1 MPFNETGDGPWA
13 RMPAPPVPFAE
24 LVRVFF
30 RLGWLAFG
38 GPVAQIGMMH
48 DECVERR
55 GWLDDAE
62 FVRALNFVHVLPG
75 PEASQMAILIGW
87 RVLGVLG
94 GVIAGFLFI
103 APGFIT
109 LSALGAIY
117 VGYGSRPEVVG
128 VLSGFRP
135 VALALLASAML
146 RLSKAALRTGF
157 QRVLAVLAFGA
168 SVFLHVGFVPLL
180 LGCGAISIAR
190 SRLRGPGAGA
200 ALLALL
206 VSNPA
211 DAAGPALERLRDV
224 SLFFL
229 KVGLVSFGG
238 AYAVLPLLR
247 EGAVLQS
254 AWLTDRQ
261 MVDALALGETT
272 PGPLISIGVFIGYLA
287 GHPVGVGFASAMSA
301 GFWLFLPSFVLV
313 LAGAPY
319 LDRITA
325 WPGVQPFLQGV
336 TAGVL
341 ALMAA
346 VSLAL
351 AKATVFHEG
360 HIDWVTAVLGAVAFV
375 VLVRG
380 GKKVNVAYVVLAGG
394 VVGLFRALVGA

>member
-1 MPFNETGDGPWA
+1 
-13 RMPAPPVPFAE
+13 MPAPTVRLSE

-38 GPVAQIGMMH
+38 GPVAQLGMMH
-48 DECVERR
+48 DECVDRR
-55 GWLDDAE
+55 RWLDDAE

-94 GVIAGFLFI
+94 GVLAGVLFI
-103 APGFIT
+103 SPGVIT
-109 LSALGAIY
+109 LSALAAIY
-117 VGYGSRPEVVG
+117 VRYGSRPELLG

-135 VALALLASAML
+135 VALALLAAAML
-146 RLSKAALRTGF
+146 RLSKAALRTPF
-157 QRVLAVLAFGA
+157 QKVLAVLAFGA
-168 SVFLHVGFVPLL
+168 SAFLRLGFVALL
-180 LGCGAISIAR
+180 LGCGAVSIVR
-190 SRLRGPGAGA
+190 WRLRSAVAGA
-200 ALLALL
+200 PLLAL
-206 VSNPA
+206 VVPGRAEAAAPA
-211 DAAGPALERLRDV
+211 FERLRDV
-224 SLFFL
+224 SAFFL

-247 EGAVLQS
+247 EGAVLQAS
-254 AWLTDRQ
+254 WLTDRQ

-287 GHPVGVGFASAMSA
+287 GHPLGVGMASALSA

-313 LAGAPY
+313 LAGAPH

-325 WPGVQPFLQGV
+325 WPGVRPFLEGV

-341 ALMAA
+341 ALMAT

-351 AKATVFHEG
+351 ARATAFHDG
-360 HIDWVTAVLGAVAFV
+360 KLDWPTLVLGVVAFAVLV
-375 VLVRG
+375 VG
-380 GKKVNVAYVVLAGG
+380 GKRVNVAYVVLAGG
-394 VVGLFRALVGA
+394 VVGLVRALLGA

>member
-1 MPFNETGDGPWA
+1 MS
-13 RMPAPPVPFAE
+13 APSVSWSE

-30 RLGWLAFG
+30 RIGWLSFG
-38 GPVAQIGMMH
+38 GPVAQLGLMH
-48 DECVERR
+48 EECVERR
-55 GWLDDAE
+55 GWLEDSDY
-62 FVRALNFVHVLPG
+62 VRALNFVHVLPG

-87 RVLGVLG
+87 RVRGLLG
-94 GVIAGFLFI
+94 GILAGVLFI
-103 APGFIT
+103 APGLIT
-109 LSALGAIY
+109 LAVLAAVYVRFGA
-117 VGYGSRPEVVG
+117 RPELLG

-135 VALALLASAML
+135 VALALLAAAML
-146 RLSKAALRTGF
+146 RLSKAALRTPF
-157 QRVLAVLAFGA
+157 QKVLAALAFLA
-168 SVFLHVGFVPLL
+168 SMLLHVGFVPLL
-180 LGCGAISIAR
+180 LGCGALSTLR
-190 SRLRGPGAGA
+190 SRWRGATAGSA
-200 ALLALL
+200 VLALLASGR
-206 VSNPA
+206 VE
-211 DAAGPALERLRDV
+211 AASPALDRLRDV

-254 AWLTDRQ
+254 AWLTDPQ

-287 GHPVGVGFASAMSA
+287 GHPVGVGLPAALCA

-313 LAGAPY
+313 LAGAPH
-319 LDRITA
+319 LDRVTA

-351 AKATVFHEG
+351 ARATVLKASG
-360 HIDWVTAVLGAVAFV
+360 IDWVTLVLGVAAFAVLVS
-375 VLVRG
+375 G
-380 GKKVNVAYVVLAGG
+380 GRRVNVASIVLAGG
-394 VVGLFRALVGA
+394 VVGLLRALLVR

>member
-1 MPFNETGDGPWA
+1 
-13 RMPAPPVPFAE
+13 MPAPTVRLSE
-24 LVRVFF
+24 LFRVFF

-38 GPVAQIGMMH
+38 GPVAQLGMMH

-55 GWLDDAE
+55 GWIDDAE

-87 RVLGVLG
+87 RVLGVPG
-94 GVIAGFLFI
+94 GVLAGFLFI
-103 APGFIT
+103 SPGIIT
-109 LSALGAIY
+109 LSALAAIY
-117 VGYGSRPEVVG
+117 VRYGSRPELLG

-135 VALALLASAML
+135 VALALLAAAML
-146 RLSKAALRTGF
+146 RLSKAALRTTF
-157 QRVLAVLAFGA
+157 QKVLAVVAFVA
-168 SVFLHVGFVPLL
+168 SLFLHAGFVALL
-180 LGCGAISIAR
+180 LGCGAASIVR
-190 SRLRGPGAGA
+190 WRLRGAVAGA
-200 ALLALL
+200 ALLALIG
-206 VSNPA
+206 SARAEAATPA
-211 DAAGPALERLRDV
+211 FDRLRDV

-254 AWLTDRQ
+254 SWLTDRQ

-287 GHPVGVGFASAMSA
+287 GHPLGVGLASALSA

-319 LDRITA
+319 LDRITT

-351 AKATVFHEG
+351 ARATVFHDG
-360 HIDWVTAVLGAVAFV
+360 TLDWVTLVLGVVAFAVLVIA
-375 VLVRG
+375 
-380 GKKVNVAYVVLAGG
+380 GKRVNVAYVVLAGG
-394 VVGLFRALVGA
+394 AVGLVRALAGV

>member
-1 MPFNETGDGPWA
+1 
-13 RMPAPPVPFAE
+13 MPASSVRIPE

-30 RLGWLAFG
+30 RIGWLAFG
-38 GPVAQIGMMH
+38 GPVAQLGLMH

-55 GWLDDAE
+55 KWLDDAE

-87 RVLGVLG
+87 RMQGVLG
-94 GVIAGFLFI
+94 GVLAGLLFI
-103 APGFIT
+103 SPGFIT
-109 LSALGAIY
+109 LSALAAIY
-117 VGYGSRPEVVG
+117 VHYGSRPELLG

-135 VALALLASAML
+135 VALALLAAAML
-146 RLSKAALRTGF
+146 RLSKAALRTPF
-157 QRVLAVLAFGA
+157 QKVLAVLAFAA
-168 SVFLHVGFVPLL
+168 SVVLHVGFVPLL
-180 LGCGAISIAR
+180 LGCGAVSI
-190 SRLRGPGAGA
+190 LRWRVRGGVAGA
-200 ALLALL
+200 VLLAVLG
-206 VSNPA
+206 STRA
-211 DAAGPALERLRDV
+211 EAAASVVERLRDV

-238 AYAVLPLLR
+238 AYAVFPLLR
-247 EGAVLQS
+247 EGAVLGFG
-254 AWLTDRQ
+254 WLTDRQ

-287 GHPVGVGFASAMSA
+287 GNPLGVGLSSALTA

-325 WPGVQPFLQGV
+325 WPGVEPFLQGV

-351 AKATVFHEG
+351 ARATAFHEG
-360 HIDWVTAVLGAVAFV
+360 RLDPLTVVLGVVAFV
-375 VLVRG
+375 VLVVG
-380 GKKVNVAYVVLAGG
+380 GRRVNIAWVVLAGG
-394 VVGLFRALVGA
+394 VVGLFRALAGG

>member
-1 MPFNETGDGPWA
+1 
-13 RMPAPPVPFAE
+13 MPAPTVRLSE
-24 LVRVFF
+24 LFRVFF

-38 GPVAQIGMMH
+38 GPVAQLGMMH

-55 GWLDDAE
+55 GWIDDAE

-87 RVLGVLG
+87 RVLGVSG
-94 GVIAGFLFI
+94 GVLAGFLFI
-103 APGFIT
+103 SPGIIT
-109 LSALGAIY
+109 LSALAAIY
-117 VGYGSRPEVVG
+117 VRYGSRPELLG

-135 VALALLASAML
+135 VALALLAAAML
-146 RLSKAALRTGF
+146 RLSKAALRTTF
-157 QRVLAVLAFGA
+157 QKVLAVVAFAA
-168 SVFLHVGFVPLL
+168 SLFLPAGFVALL
-180 LGCGAISIAR
+180 LGGGAASIVR
-190 SRLRGPGAGA
+190 WRLRGAVAGA
-200 ALLALL
+200 ALLALIG
-206 VSNPA
+206 SARAEAATPA
-211 DAAGPALERLRDV
+211 FDRLRDV

-254 AWLTDRQ
+254 SWLTDRQ

-287 GHPVGVGFASAMSA
+287 GHPLGVGLASALSA

-319 LDRITA
+319 LDRITT

-351 AKATVFHEG
+351 ARATVFHDG
-360 HIDWVTAVLGAVAFV
+360 TLDWVTLVLGVVAFAVLVIA
-375 VLVRG
+375 
-380 GKKVNVAYVVLAGG
+380 GKRVNVAYVVLAGG
-394 VVGLFRALVGA
+394 AVGLVRALAGV

>member
-1 MPFNETGDGPWA
+1 
-13 RMPAPPVPFAE
+13 MPASSVPLSE

-30 RLGWLAFG
+30 RIGWLAFG
-38 GPVAQIGMMH
+38 GPVAQMGLMH
-48 DECVERR
+48 AECVERR

-87 RVLGVLG
+87 RVHRVLG
-94 GVIAGFLFI
+94 GLLAGVLFI

-109 LSALGAIY
+109 LAALGAIY
-117 VGYGSRPEVVG
+117 VRFGSRPELLG

-146 RLSKAALRTGF
+146 RLGKAALRTPF
-157 QRVLAVLAFGA
+157 QRVLSVLAFAA

-180 LGCGAISIAR
+180 LGCGALAILR
-190 SRLRGPGAGA
+190 SRLRGTVAAA
-200 ALLALL
+200 ALLA
-206 VSNPA
+206 VVGA
-211 DAAGPALERLRDV
+211 GRAEAAGPALERVRDV

-247 EGAVLQS
+247 EGAVQQFG
-254 AWLTDRQ
+254 WLTDPQ

-287 GHPVGVGFASAMSA
+287 GHPLGVGLASAMCA

-313 LAGAPY
+313 LMGAPH
-319 LDRITA
+319 LDRITT
-325 WPGVQPFLQGV
+325 WPGVQPFLEGV

-351 AKATVFHEG
+351 AKATVFHAG
-360 HIDWVTAVLGAVAFV
+360 QLDRVTLILGVVALAVLV
-375 VLVRG
+375 VG

-394 VVGLFRALVGA
+394 AIGLVRALLGA

>member
-1 MPFNETGDGPWA
+1 
-13 RMPAPPVPFAE
+13 MPAPIVSISQ

-30 RLGWLAFG
+30 RIGWLAFG
-38 GPVAQIGMMH
+38 GPVAQLGLMH

-55 GWLDDAE
+55 RWIEDAD

-75 PEASQMAILIGW
+75 PEASQMAIFIGW

-94 GVIAGFLFI
+94 GVLAGVLFI
-103 APGFIT
+103 SPGIIT
-109 LSALGAIY
+109 LAALAAIY
-117 VGYGSRPEVVG
+117 VRYGSRPELVG

-135 VALALLASAML
+135 VALALLAAAML
-146 RLSKAALRTGF
+146 RLSKTALRTPF
-157 QRVLAVLAFGA
+157 QKVLAVLAFGA
-168 SVFLHVGFVPLL
+168 SVFLHVGFVALL
-180 LGCGAISIAR
+180 LGCGAVSILR
-190 SRLRGPGAGA
+190 SRLRGSLAA
-200 ALLALL
+200 MALLSIVA
-206 VSNPA
+206 SA
-211 DAAGPALERLRDV
+211 RAEAAAPALERLRDV

-247 EGAVLQS
+247 EGAVLHS
-254 AWLTDRQ
+254 GWITDPQ

-287 GHPVGVGFASAMSA
+287 GHPLGVGLSSALCA

-313 LAGAPY
+313 LVGAPH

-351 AKATVFHEG
+351 AQATVIHAG
-360 HIDWVTAVLGAVAFV
+360 RLDWVTLVLGIVAFV
-375 VLVRG
+375 VLVVG
-380 GKKVNVAYVVLAGG
+380 GKRVNVAYVVLAGG
-394 VVGLFRALVGA
+394 AVGLVRAFLGA

>member
-1 MPFNETGDGPWA
+1 
-13 RMPAPPVPFAE
+13 
-24 LVRVFF
+24 
-30 RLGWLAFG
+30 
-38 GPVAQIGMMH
+38 
-48 DECVERR
+48 
-55 GWLDDAE
+55 
-62 FVRALNFVHVLPG
+62 
-75 PEASQMAILIGW
+75 MAILIGW

-117 VGYGSRPEVVG
+117 VRYGSRPELLG

-157 QRVLAVLAFGA
+157 QKVLAVLAFAA

-180 LGCGAISIAR
+180 LGCGAVSILR
-190 SRLRGPGAGA
+190 SRLRGPGA
-200 ALLALL
+200 ALLAFL
-206 VSNPA
+206 VSSEA
-211 DAAGPALERLRDV
+211 DAAAPALERLRDV

-254 AWLTDRQ
+254 AWLTDPQ

-287 GHPVGVGFASAMSA
+287 GHPVGVGLASAMCA

-313 LAGAPY
+313 LAGAPH

-325 WPGVQPFLQGV
+325 WPGVKPFLEGV

-346 VSLAL
+346 VSLTL
-351 AKATVFHEG
+351 ARATVMHAG
-360 HIDWVTAVLGAVAFV
+360 RVDWVTAVLGTVAFV
-375 VLVRG
+375 VLVLG
-380 GKKVNVAYVVLAGG
+380 GKRVNVAYVVLAGG
-394 VVGLFRALVGA
+394 AVGLARALLGT

>member
-1 MPFNETGDGPWA
+1 
-13 RMPAPPVPFAE
+13 MPAPVVSFSE

-30 RLGWLAFG
+30 RIGWLAFG
-38 GPVAQIGMMH
+38 GPVAQMGLMH

-55 GWLDDAE
+55 RWLEDGD

-94 GVIAGFLFI
+94 GVVAGVLFI

-109 LSALGAIY
+109 LAALAAIY
-117 VGYGSRPEVVG
+117 VRYGSRPELLG

-146 RLSKAALRTGF
+146 RLGKAALRTPF

-168 SVFLHVGFVPLL
+168 SVFLQVGFVPLL
-180 LGCGAISIAR
+180 LGCGALSILR
-190 SRLRGPGAGA
+190 SRLRGTLSAAVLLAVLGAGRTEA
-200 ALLALL
+200 A
-206 VSNPA
+206 V
-211 DAAGPALERLRDV
+211 PALERLRDV

-247 EGAVLQS
+247 EGAVLQFS
-254 AWLTDRQ
+254 WLTDPQ

-287 GHPVGVGFASAMSA
+287 GHPLGVGLASAMCA

-313 LAGAPY
+313 LAGAPH

-341 ALMAA
+341 ALMAS

-351 AKATVFHEG
+351 AKATVLHAG
-360 HIDWVTAVLGAVAFV
+360 QLDWVTLVLGVVAFAVLV
-375 VLVRG
+375 VG
-380 GKKVNVAYVVLAGG
+380 GRRVNVAYVVLGG
-394 VVGLFRALVGA
+394 GAVGLVRALLGG

>member
-1 MPFNETGDGPWA
+1 
-13 RMPAPPVPFAE
+13 VSE

-30 RLGWLAFG
+30 RIGWLAFG
-38 GPVAQIGMMH
+38 GPVAQLGLMH
-48 DECVERR
+48 EECVEQRH
-55 GWLDDAE
+55 WLEDAD

-94 GVIAGFLFI
+94 GVLAGVLFI
-103 APGFIT
+103 SPGIIT
-109 LSALGAIY
+109 LAALAAIY
-117 VGYGSRPEVVG
+117 VRYGSRPELLG

-135 VALALLASAML
+135 VALALLAAAML

-157 QRVLAVLAFGA
+157 QRVLAMVAFGA
-168 SVFLHVGFVPLL
+168 SLFLHVGFVPLL
-180 LGCGAISIAR
+180 LGCGAVSI
-190 SRLRGPGAGA
+190 LRWKLRGAGA
-200 ALLALL
+200 AALIAML
-206 VSNPA
+206 VSGQA
-211 DAAGPALERLRDV
+211 EAAAPALERVRDV

-247 EGAVLQS
+247 EGAVLQW
-254 AWLTDRQ
+254 AWITDPQ

-287 GHPVGVGFASAMSA
+287 GHPLGVGLGSALCA
-301 GFWLFLPSFVLV
+301 GFWLFIPSFVLV
-313 LAGAPY
+313 LAGAPH
-319 LDRITA
+319 LERITA
-325 WPGVQPFLQGV
+325 WPGVQPFLEGV

-351 AKATVFHEG
+351 GRATVVHAG
-360 HIDWVTAVLGAVAFV
+360 RLDWVTLVLGVVAFG
-375 VLVRG
+375 VLVVG
-380 GKKVNVAYVVLAGG
+380 GRRINVAWVVLAGG
-394 VVGLFRALVGA
+394 VVGLVRALVGA

>member
-1 MPFNETGDGPWA
+1 
-13 RMPAPPVPFAE
+13 MPAPPVSVSE

-30 RLGWLAFG
+30 RIGWLAFG
-38 GPVAQIGMMH
+38 GPVAQLGLMH

-55 GWLDDAE
+55 RWLDDAE

-87 RVLGVLG
+87 RVLGILG
-94 GVIAGFLFI
+94 GVLAGVLFI

-109 LSALGAIY
+109 LSTLGAIY
-117 VGYGSRPEVVG
+117 VRYGSRPELLG

-146 RLSKAALRTGF
+146 RLSKAALRTPF
-157 QRVLAVLAFGA
+157 QKVLAVLAFGA

-180 LGCGAISIAR
+180 LGCGALSILR
-190 SRLRGPGAGA
+190 SRLHGTVVGSAVL
-200 ALLALL
+200 ALLA
-206 VSNPA
+206 PGRA
-211 DAAGPALERLRDV
+211 EAAMPALDRLRDV

-254 AWLTDRQ
+254 GWLTDPQ

-287 GHPVGVGFASAMSA
+287 GHPVGVGLASAMSA

-313 LAGAPY
+313 LAGAPH

-351 AKATVFHEG
+351 AQATVMHAG
-360 HIDWVTAVLGAVAFV
+360 RIDWVTGVLGLVAFAVLVAW
-375 VLVRG
+375 
-380 GKKVNVAYVVLAGG
+380 GKRVNVAYIVLAGG
-394 VVGLFRALVGA
+394 VLGLVRALLGA

>member
-1 MPFNETGDGPWA
+1 ML
-13 RMPAPPVPFAE
+13 APTVRLSE

-38 GPVAQIGMMH
+38 GPVAQLGMMH

-55 GWLDDAE
+55 RWLDDPE

-94 GVIAGFLFI
+94 GVLAGVLFI
-103 APGFIT
+103 SPGIIT
-109 LSALGAIY
+109 LTALAAIY
-117 VGYGSRPEVVG
+117 VRYGSRPELLG

-135 VALALLASAML
+135 VALALLAAAML
-146 RLSKAALRTGF
+146 RLSKAALRTTF
-157 QRVLAVLAFGA
+157 QKVLAVLAFAA
-168 SVFLHVGFVPLL
+168 SVFLHVGFVALL
-180 LGCGAISIAR
+180 LGCGAVSIVR
-190 SRLRGPGAGA
+190 WRLRA
-200 ALLALL
+200 AAAAATLLALL
-206 VSNPA
+206 GSA
-211 DAAGPALERLRDV
+211 RAEAAAPALERLRDV

-247 EGAVLQS
+247 EGAVLQ
-254 AWLTDRQ
+254 ATWITDRQ

-287 GHPVGVGFASAMSA
+287 GHPLGVGLASALSA

-313 LAGAPY
+313 LAGAPH

-351 AKATVFHEG
+351 ARATVFHEG
-360 HIDWVTAVLGAVAFV
+360 KLDWVTLALGVVAFAVLV
-375 VLVRG
+375 VG
-380 GKKVNVAYVVLAGG
+380 GKRVNVAYVVLAGG
-394 VVGLFRALVGA
+394 AVGLVRAFIHA

>member
-1 MPFNETGDGPWA
+1 
-13 RMPAPPVPFAE
+13 MPAPTVRLSE
-24 LVRVFF
+24 LFRVFF

-38 GPVAQIGMMH
+38 GPVAQLGMMH

-55 GWLDDAE
+55 GWIDDAE

-87 RVLGVLG
+87 RVLGVPG
-94 GVIAGFLFI
+94 GVLAGFLFI
-103 APGFIT
+103 SPGIIT
-109 LSALGAIY
+109 LSTLAAIY
-117 VGYGSRPEVVG
+117 VRYGSRPELLG

-135 VALALLASAML
+135 VALALLAAAML
-146 RLSKAALRTGF
+146 RLSKAALRTTF
-157 QRVLAVLAFGA
+157 QKVLAVVAFAA
-168 SVFLHVGFVPLL
+168 SLFLHVGFVALL
-180 LGCGAISIAR
+180 LGCGAVSIVR
-190 SRLRGPGAGA
+190 WRLRGAVAGA
-200 ALLALL
+200 AMLALIG
-206 VSNPA
+206 SARAEAATPA
-211 DAAGPALERLRDV
+211 FDRLRDV

-254 AWLTDRQ
+254 SWLTDRQ

-287 GHPVGVGFASAMSA
+287 GHPLGVGLASALSA

-313 LAGAPY
+313 LVGAPY

-341 ALMAA
+341 ALMAV

-351 AKATVFHEG
+351 ARATVFHDG
-360 HIDWVTAVLGAVAFV
+360 KLDGVTLVLGVVAFAVLVIA
-375 VLVRG
+375 
-380 GKKVNVAYVVLAGG
+380 GKRVNVAYVVLAGG
-394 VVGLFRALVGA
+394 AVGLIRALVGG

>member
-1 MPFNETGDGPWA
+1 
-13 RMPAPPVPFAE
+13 MPAPSVRLSE

-30 RLGWLAFG
+30 RIGWLAFG
-38 GPVAQIGMMH
+38 GPVAQLGLMH

-55 GWLDDAE
+55 RWLEDAD

-94 GVIAGFLFI
+94 GVIAGVLFI
-103 APGFIT
+103 SPGILT
-109 LSALGAIY
+109 LSALAAIY
-117 VGYGSRPEVVG
+117 VRYGSRPELLG

-135 VALALLASAML
+135 VALALLAAAML
-146 RLSKAALRTGF
+146 RLSKAALRTAF
-157 QRVLAVLAFGA
+157 QRVLSVLAFGA
-168 SVFLHVGFVPLL
+168 SVLLHVGFVPLL
-180 LGCGAISIAR
+180 LGCGAVSILRWKAR
-190 SRLRGPGAGA
+190 GLGGA
-200 ALLALL
+200 ALLAVML
-206 VSNPA
+206 SGPA
-211 DAAGPALERLRDV
+211 EAAAPALERLRDV

-247 EGAVLQS
+247 EGAVLHS
-254 AWLTDRQ
+254 AWLTDPQ

-287 GHPVGVGFASAMSA
+287 GHSLGVGLASALCA

-319 LDRITA
+319 LERITA
-325 WPGVQPFLQGV
+325 WPGVQPFLEGV

-351 AKATVFHEG
+351 ARATVFHAG
-360 HIDWVTAVLGAVAFV
+360 RLDWITLVLGAVAFG
-375 VLVRG
+375 VLVVG
-380 GKKVNVAYVVLAGG
+380 GRRINVAYVVLAGG
-394 VVGLFRALVGA
+394 AVGLVRALAGA

>member
-1 MPFNETGDGPWA
+1 
-13 RMPAPPVPFAE
+13 MPAPSVRLSE

-30 RLGWLAFG
+30 RIGWLAFG
-38 GPVAQIGMMH
+38 GPVAQLGLMH
-48 DECVERR
+48 DECVEQRH
-55 GWLDDAE
+55 WLEDAD

-94 GVIAGFLFI
+94 GVLAGLLFI
-103 APGFIT
+103 SPGIVT
-109 LSALGAIY
+109 LSILAAIY
-117 VGYGSRPEVVG
+117 VRFGSRPELLG

-135 VALALLASAML
+135 VALALLAAAML
-146 RLSKAALRTGF
+146 RLSKAALRSGF
-157 QRVLAVLAFGA
+157 QKVLAVLAFAA
-168 SVFLHVGFVPLL
+168 SLFLHVGFVPLL
-180 LGCGAISIAR
+180 LGCGAVSI
-190 SRLRGPGAGA
+190 LRWRVRRVGAA
-200 ALLALL
+200 ALLAMLL
-206 VSNPA
+206 PGQA
-211 DAAGPALERLRDV
+211 EAAAPALERLRDV

-238 AYAVLPLLR
+238 AYAVFPLLR

-254 AWLTDRQ
+254 AWITDPQ

-287 GHPVGVGFASAMSA
+287 GHPLGVGLASALCA

-313 LAGAPY
+313 LAGAPH

-325 WPGVQPFLQGV
+325 WPGVQPFLEGV

-351 AKATVFHEG
+351 ARATVVHAG
-360 HIDWVTAVLGAVAFV
+360 RLDWVTLVLGVVAFG
-375 VLVRG
+375 VLVVG
-380 GKKVNVAYVVLAGG
+380 GRRVNVAWVVLAGG
-394 VVGLFRALVGA
+394 VVGLVRALVGA

>member
-1 MPFNETGDGPWA
+1 
-13 RMPAPPVPFAE
+13 MPAPTVRLSE
-24 LVRVFF
+24 LFRVFF

-38 GPVAQIGMMH
+38 GPVAQLGMMH

-55 GWLDDAE
+55 GWIDDAE

-87 RVLGVLG
+87 RVLGVPG
-94 GVIAGFLFI
+94 GVLAGFLFI
-103 APGFIT
+103 SPGIIT
-109 LSALGAIY
+109 LSALAAIY
-117 VGYGSRPEVVG
+117 VRYGSRPELLG

-135 VALALLASAML
+135 VALALLAAAML
-146 RLSKAALRTGF
+146 RLSKAALRTTF
-157 QRVLAVLAFGA
+157 QKVLAVVAFAA
-168 SVFLHVGFVPLL
+168 SLFLHVGFVALL
-180 LGCGAISIAR
+180 LGCGAVSIVR
-190 SRLRGPGAGA
+190 WRLRGAVAGA
-200 ALLALL
+200 AMLALIG
-206 VSNPA
+206 SARAEAATPA
-211 DAAGPALERLRDV
+211 FDRLRDV

-254 AWLTDRQ
+254 SWLTDRQ

-287 GHPVGVGFASAMSA
+287 GHPLGVGLASALSA

-351 AKATVFHEG
+351 ARATVFHDG
-360 HIDWVTAVLGAVAFV
+360 TLDWVTLVLGVVAFAVLVIA
-375 VLVRG
+375 
-380 GKKVNVAYVVLAGG
+380 GKRVNVAYVVLAGG
-394 VVGLFRALVGA
+394 AVGLVRALAGV

>member
-1 MPFNETGDGPWA
+1 
-13 RMPAPPVPFAE
+13 MPAPPVAFAE

-38 GPVAQIGMMH
+38 GPVAQLGMMH

-55 GWLDDAE
+55 GWIDDAE

-117 VGYGSRPEVVG
+117 VRYGSRPELLG

-157 QRVLAVLAFGA
+157 QKVLAVLAFGA

-180 LGCGAISIAR
+180 LGCGAVSILR

-206 VSNPA
+206 VSTRA
-211 DAAGPALERLRDV
+211 EAAAPALERLKDV

-254 AWLTDRQ
+254 AWLTDPQ

-287 GHPVGVGFASAMSA
+287 GSPLNVGLASAMCA

-313 LAGAPY
+313 LAGAPH
-319 LDRITA
+319 LERITA
-325 WPGVQPFLQGV
+325 WPGVKPFLEGV

-351 AKATVFHEG
+351 ARATVMHAG
-360 HIDWVTAVLGAVAFV
+360 HVDWVTAVLGTVAFV
-375 VLVRG
+375 VLVLG
-380 GKKVNVAYVVLAGG
+380 GKKVNVAWVVLAGG
-394 VVGLFRALVGA
+394 AVGLARALLGA

>member
-1 MPFNETGDGPWA
+1 
-13 RMPAPPVPFAE
+13 MPAPSVRVSE

-30 RLGWLAFG
+30 RIGWLAFG
-38 GPVAQIGMMH
+38 GPVAQLGLMH
-48 DECVERR
+48 DECVEQRH
-55 GWLDDAE
+55 WLKDAD

-94 GVIAGFLFI
+94 GVLAGVLFI
-103 APGFIT
+103 SPGIIT
-109 LSALGAIY
+109 LSALAAIY
-117 VGYGSRPEVVG
+117 VRYGSRPELLG

-135 VALALLASAML
+135 VALALLAAAML

-157 QRVLAVLAFGA
+157 QKVLAIVAFCA

-180 LGCGAISIAR
+180 LGCGALSI
-190 SRLRGPGAGA
+190 LRWRVWRVGPA
-200 ALLALL
+200 ALLAML
-206 VSNPA
+206 VSGPA
-211 DAAGPALERLRDV
+211 EAAGPALERMRDV

-238 AYAVLPLLR
+238 AYAVFPLLR
-247 EGAVLQS
+247 EGAVLHS
-254 AWLTDRQ
+254 AWITDPQ

-287 GHPVGVGFASAMSA
+287 GHPLGVGLGSALCA

-313 LAGAPY
+313 LAGAPH
-319 LDRITA
+319 LERITA
-325 WPGVQPFLQGV
+325 WPGVQPFLEGV

-351 AKATVFHEG
+351 ARATVVHAG
-360 HIDWVTAVLGAVAFV
+360 RLDWVTLVLGVVAFAVLV
-375 VLVRG
+375 VG
-380 GKKVNVAYVVLAGG
+380 GRRVNVAWVVLAGG
-394 VVGLFRALVGA
+394 VVGLVRALAGA

>member
-1 MPFNETGDGPWA
+1 
-13 RMPAPPVPFAE
+13 MPAPTVRLSE
-24 LVRVFF
+24 LFRVFF

-38 GPVAQIGMMH
+38 GPVAQLGMMH

-55 GWLDDAE
+55 GWIDDAE

-87 RVLGVLG
+87 RVLGVSG
-94 GVIAGFLFI
+94 GVLAGFLFI
-103 APGFIT
+103 SPGIIT
-109 LSALGAIY
+109 LSALAAIY
-117 VGYGSRPEVVG
+117 VRYGSRPELLG

-135 VALALLASAML
+135 VALALLAAAML
-146 RLSKAALRTGF
+146 RLSKAALRTTF
-157 QRVLAVLAFGA
+157 QKVLAVVAFAA
-168 SVFLHVGFVPLL
+168 SLFLHVGFVALL
-180 LGCGAISIAR
+180 LGCGAVSIVR
-190 SRLRGPGAGA
+190 WRLRGAVAGA
-200 ALLALL
+200 ALLALIG
-206 VSNPA
+206 SARAEAATPA
-211 DAAGPALERLRDV
+211 FDRLRDV

-254 AWLTDRQ
+254 SWLTDRQ

-287 GHPVGVGFASAMSA
+287 GHPLGVGLASALSA

-351 AKATVFHEG
+351 ARATVFHDG
-360 HIDWVTAVLGAVAFV
+360 KLDGVTLVLGVVAFAVLVIA
-375 VLVRG
+375 
-380 GKKVNVAYVVLAGG
+380 GKRVNVAYVVLAGG
-394 VVGLFRALVGA
+394 AVGLIRALVGG

>member
-1 MPFNETGDGPWA
+1 
-13 RMPAPPVPFAE
+13 MPAPTVSFSQ

-30 RLGWLAFG
+30 RIGWLAFG
-38 GPVAQIGMMH
+38 GPVAQLGLMH

-55 GWLDDAE
+55 RWLEDAD

-87 RVLGVLG
+87 RVLGVPG
-94 GVIAGFLFI
+94 GVVAGVLFI

-109 LSALGAIY
+109 LAALAAIY
-117 VGYGSRPEVVG
+117 VRHGTRPELLG

-135 VALALLASAML
+135 VALALLAAAML
-146 RLSKAALRTGF
+146 RLSKAALRTTF
-157 QRVLAVLAFGA
+157 QKVLAALAFGA
-168 SVFLHVGFVPLL
+168 SVFLHLGFVPLL
-180 LGCGAISIAR
+180 LGCGAVAILR
-190 SRLRGPGAGA
+190 SRLRGTLGGAA
-200 ALLALL
+200 ALLA
-206 VSNPA
+206 VVASA
-211 DAAGPALERLRDV
+211 RAEAAAPALERLRDV

-247 EGAVLQS
+247 EGAVLHS
-254 AWLTDRQ
+254 AWLTDPQ

-287 GHPVGVGFASAMSA
+287 GHPLGVGLASAMCA

-313 LAGAPY
+313 LAGAPH

-351 AKATVFHEG
+351 AQATVVHSG
-360 HIDWVTAVLGAVAFV
+360 RVDWVTLVLGVVAFV
-375 VLVRG
+375 VLVVG
-380 GKKVNVAYVVLAGG
+380 GKRVNVAYVVLAGG
-394 VVGLFRALVGA
+394 AVGLVRALLGG

>member
-1 MPFNETGDGPWA
+1 
-13 RMPAPPVPFAE
+13 MPAPTVRLSE
-24 LVRVFF
+24 LFRVFF

-38 GPVAQIGMMH
+38 GPVAQLGMMH

-55 GWLDDAE
+55 GWIDDAE

-87 RVLGVLG
+87 RVLGVPG
-94 GVIAGFLFI
+94 GVLAGFLFI
-103 APGFIT
+103 SPGIIT
-109 LSALGAIY
+109 LSALAAIY
-117 VGYGSRPEVVG
+117 VRYGSRPELLG

-135 VALALLASAML
+135 VALALLAAAML
-146 RLSKAALRTGF
+146 RLSKAALRTTF
-157 QRVLAVLAFGA
+157 QKVLAVVAFAA
-168 SVFLHVGFVPLL
+168 SLFLHAGFVALL
-180 LGCGAISIAR
+180 LGCGAASIVR
-190 SRLRGPGAGA
+190 WRLRGAVAGA
-200 ALLALL
+200 ALLALIG
-206 VSNPA
+206 SARAEAATPA
-211 DAAGPALERLRDV
+211 FDRLRDV

-254 AWLTDRQ
+254 SWLTDRQ

-287 GHPVGVGFASAMSA
+287 GHPLGVGLASALSA

-351 AKATVFHEG
+351 ARATVFHDG
-360 HIDWVTAVLGAVAFV
+360 TLDWVTLVLGVVAFAVLVIA
-375 VLVRG
+375 
-380 GKKVNVAYVVLAGG
+380 GKRVNVAYVVLAGG
-394 VVGLFRALVGA
+394 AVGLVRALAGV

>member
-1 MPFNETGDGPWA
+1 
-13 RMPAPPVPFAE
+13 MPAPTVRLSE
-24 LVRVFF
+24 LFRVFF

-38 GPVAQIGMMH
+38 GPVAQLGMMH

-55 GWLDDAE
+55 GWIDDAE

-87 RVLGVLG
+87 RVLGVPG
-94 GVIAGFLFI
+94 GVLAGFLFI
-103 APGFIT
+103 SPGIIT
-109 LSALGAIY
+109 LSALAAIY
-117 VGYGSRPEVVG
+117 VRYGSRPELLG

-135 VALALLASAML
+135 VALALLAAAML
-146 RLSKAALRTGF
+146 RLSKAALRTTF
-157 QRVLAVLAFGA
+157 QKVLAVVAFAA
-168 SVFLHVGFVPLL
+168 SLFLHAGFVALL
-180 LGCGAISIAR
+180 LGCGAASIVR
-190 SRLRGPGAGA
+190 WRLRGAVAGA
-200 ALLALL
+200 ALLALIG
-206 VSNPA
+206 SARAEAATPA
-211 DAAGPALERLRDV
+211 FDRLRDV

-254 AWLTDRQ
+254 SWLTDRQ

-287 GHPVGVGFASAMSA
+287 GHPLGVGLASALSA

-319 LDRITA
+319 LDRITT

-341 ALMAA
+341 ALMAV

-351 AKATVFHEG
+351 ARATVFHDG
-360 HIDWVTAVLGAVAFV
+360 TLDWVTLVLGVVAFAVLVIA
-375 VLVRG
+375 
-380 GKKVNVAYVVLAGG
+380 GKRVNVAYVVLAGG
-394 VVGLFRALVGA
+394 AVGLVRALAGV

>member
-1 MPFNETGDGPWA
+1 
-13 RMPAPPVPFAE
+13 MPAPTVRLSE
-24 LVRVFF
+24 LFRVFF

-38 GPVAQIGMMH
+38 GPVAQLGMMH

-55 GWLDDAE
+55 GWIDDAE

-87 RVLGVLG
+87 RVLGVPG
-94 GVIAGFLFI
+94 GVLAGFLFI
-103 APGFIT
+103 SPGIIT
-109 LSALGAIY
+109 LSALAAIY
-117 VGYGSRPEVVG
+117 VRYGSRPELLG

-135 VALALLASAML
+135 VALALLAAAML
-146 RLSKAALRTGF
+146 RLSKAALRTTF
-157 QRVLAVLAFGA
+157 QKVLAVVEFAA
-168 SVFLHVGFVPLL
+168 SLFLHVGFVALL
-180 LGCGAISIAR
+180 LGCGAASIVR
-190 SRLRGPGAGA
+190 WRLRGAVAGA
-200 ALLALL
+200 ALLALIG
-206 VSNPA
+206 SARAEAATPA
-211 DAAGPALERLRDV
+211 FDRLRDV

-254 AWLTDRQ
+254 SWLTDRQ

-287 GHPVGVGFASAMSA
+287 GHPLGVGLASALSA

-319 LDRITA
+319 LDRITT

-351 AKATVFHEG
+351 ARATVFHDG
-360 HIDWVTAVLGAVAFV
+360 TLDWVTLVLGVVAFAVLVIA
-375 VLVRG
+375 
-380 GKKVNVAYVVLAGG
+380 GKRVNVAYVVLAGG
-394 VVGLFRALVGA
+394 AVGLVRALAGV